1 MMRFLAKPFLV
12 GTVVLLA
19 LILLVLLA
27 TASANTSFFEE
38 YFAMLFAAN
47 IFVGILF
54 FAVIVGLIISIT
66 LRWRK
71 GYFGAR
77 LIAKLALFFAL
88 VGVLPGAILYGVSLQ
103 FVSRSIESWFD
114 VKVERALEA
123 GLNLGKA
130 SIEVSKADLLGKG
143 RDLANLIGSNLRTQG
158 EGGLTLLLS
167 RQRQQMD
174 LEEVALF
181 ASGPKL
187 FASASLGLT
196 SAVSDMST
204 QDKLNQAKSAGN
216 FIQIEEPN
224 KAEGRSSY
232 AIKIIIPIQVNL
244 PPSNTSTFN
253 LRTQAEEKYLLLVK
267 HLPESI
273 SNNALSVQDA
283 YIEYQEK
290 ALGRSGLRKMY
301 IGTLTITLF
310 LALFIAVTL
319 ALLLGRQLAYPL
331 LMLLKGTKAVA
342 EGDLSPKPEINTGDE
357 LGVLT
362 QQFNVMTRQLL
373 EARNSLQESKA
384 LSESVLSNLTAGVCV
399 LDEAFNLVI
408 ANAGASRIFEISLD
422 QYVGKSLGST
432 GKLSLFEREIKQEF
446 EAYQVSSQDPQGHW
460 QKQIILEEQEDIDPQ
475 HQHGVTL
482 LVRGTHLPSGLYIVV
497 FDDISEVITAQRS
510 IAWGE
515 VARRLA
521 HEIKNPLTP
530 IQLSAERLQ
539 LKLENNISAEQ
550 QELLTKST
558 GTIIAQVE
566 AMKKMVNDFRDFAK
580 TPEAHLQALSLN
592 DLIAEILYLY
602 EGSPVSA
609 DLDSRCPPIVG
620 DAIQL
625 RQVIHN
631 LIQNAI
637 DASMEAHLDSNFSIL
652 VKTELLPYPKGS
664 EAGVGIVKLSVI
676 DSGTG
681 FSNRILNRAFEP
693 YVTTK
698 AKGTGLGLAMVKK
711 IVDEHGA
718 RIELRNRMKED
729 VVIGAEVSI
738 YFNQLVKQS

>member
-1 MMRFLAKPFLV
+1 MMRFLAKPILV
-12 GTVVLLA
+12 GVVVLLA

-47 IFVGILF
+47 IFIGILF
-54 FAVIVGLIISIT
+54 FAVIVGLIISIAM
-66 LRWRK
+66 RWRK

-130 SIEVSKADLLGKG
+130 SIEVSKDDLLGKG
-143 RDLANLIGSNLRTQG
+143 RELANLIGSSLRTQG

-181 ASGPKL
+181 GSGAKL
-187 FASASLGLT
+187 IASASLGLT
-196 SAVSDMST
+196 SAVSEMSS
-204 QDKLNQAKSAGN
+204 QDKLNQAKTVGN
-216 FIQIEEPN
+216 FTQVDEPN
-224 KAEGRSSY
+224 KADKHPSY
-232 AIKIIIPIQVNL
+232 AVKIIIPIQSGASQGNL
-244 PPSNTSTFN
+244 TSFN
-253 LRTQAEEKYLLLVK
+253 LRTQSEDKYLLLVK
-267 HLPESI
+267 YMPESI
-273 SNNALSVQDA
+273 SNNALSVQEA

-357 LGVLT
+357 LGMLT
-362 QQFNVMTRQLL
+362 KQFNVMTRQLL

-399 LDEAFNLVI
+399 LDESFKLVI
-408 ANAGASRIFEISLD
+408 ANAGASRIFEIPLEN
-422 QYVGKSLGST
+422 YVGKSLGSID
-432 GKLSLFEREIKQEF
+432 KLLSFEREVKQEF
-446 EAYQVSSQDPQGHW
+446 EAYQISSQDPDEHW
-460 QKQIILEEQEDIDPQ
+460 QKQIILEDQVEIDPQ
-475 HQHGVTL
+475 HKQGITL
-482 LVRGTHLPSGLYIVV
+482 LVRGTHLASGLYIVV

-539 LKLENNISAEQ
+539 LKLENNIAPEQ

-580 TPEAHLQALSLN
+580 TPEANLQALSLN
-592 DLIAEILYLY
+592 DLITEILYLY

-609 DLDSRCPPIVG
+609 DLDIKCPEIIG
-620 DAIQL
+620 DSIQL

-637 DASMEAHLDSNFSIL
+637 DASMEAHANADFSIL
-652 VKTELLPYPKGS
+652 VKTELLPYPKNS
-664 EAGVGIVKLSVI
+664 EVGVGIVKLSVI

-681 FSNRILNRAFEP
+681 FSARILSRAFEP